1 MKLGI
6 IGAGMVGSTM
16 EHWFEKVHDVFVH
29 DPLRNTSIEYVT
41 KNCSMAY
48 IAVPTPQNE
57 DGSCD
62 TSIVRGILEQLPAGF
77 IAVVKSTIIPGTT
90 QELQAEFPQ
99 LKIAYSPEFLVE
111 RNRFEDFANQQILIV
126 GTEHKE
132 IVDLVYKHH
141 NMAGILNNC
150 EVFHVSSVEAELV
163 KYAKNNFY
171 AMKVIYAN
179 QMFDI
184 CEKLGV
190 KWDAIKEII
199 TTPQNQ
205 MIGPSHLD
213 PIMGLFR
220 GFGGKCLPKDSLAL
234 RELARSLEVNYHLLD
249 AIQED
254 NRNLRRIP
262 TGMQSDILTEDD

>member
-1 MKLGI
+1 
-6 IGAGMVGSTM
+6 
-16 EHWFEKVHDVFVH
+16 
-29 DPLRNTSIEYVT
+29 
-41 KNCSMAY
+41 
-48 IAVPTPQNE
+48 
-57 DGSCD
+57 
-62 TSIVRGILEQLPAGF
+62 
-77 IAVVKSTIIPGTT
+77 
-90 QELQAEFPQ
+90 
-99 LKIAYSPEFLVE
+99 
-111 RNRFEDFANQQILIV
+111 
-126 GTEHKE
+126 
-132 IVDLVYKHH
+132 
-141 NMAGILNNC
+141 
-150 EVFHVSSVEAELV
+150 
-163 KYAKNNFY
+163 
-171 AMKVIYAN
+171 MKVVYAN